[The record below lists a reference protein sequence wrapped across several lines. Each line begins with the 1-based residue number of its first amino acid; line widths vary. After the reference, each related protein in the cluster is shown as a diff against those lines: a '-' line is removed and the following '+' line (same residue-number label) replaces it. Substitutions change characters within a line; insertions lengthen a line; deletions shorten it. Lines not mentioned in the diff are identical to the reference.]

1 MVFICMNNRQLL
13 YRGEEFTPNTLL
25 RGKQTPVLEGDLEA
39 IGKEKVSRRMKFLQR
54 IKERLRRRFLNEYVH
69 ALGERKSSS
78 TEDDA
83 RIQGTGAVVFL
94 KGEARDRA
102 LWKLGQV
109 VGRITGRDGVVRGLK
124 LRQGNGYVVER
135 PLLRLAIQ
143 A

>member
-1 MVFICMNNRQLL
+1 MNNRRLL
-13 YRGEEFTPNTLL
+13 YRGEEFEQPVLTPNTLL

-54 IKERLRRRFLNEYVH
+54 IKEQLRRRFLNEYVH

-102 LWKLGQV
+102 LWKLGRV
-109 VGRITGRDGVVRGLK
+109 VGRITGRDGAVRGLK